1 VNYPFKPYL
10 LKLHW
15 TMTRSM
21 TFSCQTKKSEQHPK
35 QSSSCMTCWLFYIHC
50 QTSPAVSLISPGLST
65 SMCDLCYWVR
75 TFTTIHP
82 DQFLSLQ

>member
-1 VNYPFKPYL
+1 MLAL
-10 LKLHW
+10 LYSL
-15 TMTRSM
+15 
-21 TFSCQTKKSEQHPK
+21 
-35 QSSSCMTCWLFYIHC
+35 
-50 QTSPAVSLISPGLST
+50 TSPAVSLISPGLST